1 MDENKIYVVIAVL
14 LIILLGLAF
23 YLFYLD
29 KKIKSV
35 EERMAELKT
44 KETDTP

>member
-14 LIILLGLAF
+14 LIILLGIAF
-23 YLFYLD
+23 YLFFLE

-35 EERMAELKT
+35 EERMEELKT
-44 KETDTP
+44 KETGTP